1 MNIYAISILKNSKYL
16 IRYRDFD
23 SCFSFLGNYTTGAL
37 SNIITS
43 LISNDKPCG
52 YVFVGSGVSGL
63 PSGYSGFVEYQSS
76 SEMTSAIPI
85 VLRMYNK
92 CPVYGHIM
100 LDTKAIEW
108 NSDFK
113 GTVDVITT
121 VSSIQAGSN
130 FFTNSFHV
138 PQKMQIRINSVHVFG
153 ADGNFYGHFTAN
165 RSGNYANF
173 YTTNSDLAG
182 RTCTF
187 NITLS

>member
-1 MNIYAISILKNSKYL
+1 M
-16 IRYRDFD
+16 
-23 SCFSFLGNYTTGAL
+23 GNYTTGAL

-153 ADGNFYGHFTAN
+153 TDGNFYGHFTAN